1 MPLFWPA
8 RLLRGDSY
16 GYEINKV
23 ISTLSSGRFEL
34 KEATLYTAFK
44 RLEEQGYIAS
54 YWGNSGA
61 GARRRYYTIT
71 PSGRLASKRLA
82 ALLHHHPIR
91 PSGQQA
97 IGRGMARNQGDH
109 GQAIGIGGRI
119 MREQLIQ
126 YVELLFAGAR
136 DCEDVKQEILQNTLD
151 RYDDLIAE
159 GKVPE
164 AAYRLAITGIGDINE
179 ILGSQPSHAAPQP
192 NQSGP
197 EVDSDKYRRL
207 QRPEA
212 AYRLAITG
220 IGDIN
225 EILGSQPSHAAPQPN
240 QSGPEVDSDKYRRL
254 QRGIAIACFILCPV
268 PLLLCVVEGQV
279 MIGIT
284 MMLVLIAVGTMLMVV
299 SGKDQAQ
306 LPRRH
311 SSLFVSIA
319 MSLLWPLTTIVYFLI
334 SFSTGA
340 WHLTWLVFPI
350 AGAISAVIR
359 AIEDWKEEN
368 NHEA

>member
-1 MPLFWPA
+1 
-8 RLLRGDSY
+8 
-16 GYEINKV
+16 
-23 ISTLSSGRFEL
+23 
-34 KEATLYTAFK
+34 
-44 RLEEQGYIAS
+44 
-54 YWGNSGA
+54 
-61 GARRRYYTIT
+61 
-71 PSGRLASKRLA
+71 
-82 ALLHHHPIR
+82 
-91 PSGQQA
+91 
-97 IGRGMARNQGDH
+97 
-109 GQAIGIGGRI
+109 
-119 MREQLIQ
+119 MRDQLIQ

-192 NQSGP
+192 
-197 EVDSDKYRRL
+197 
-207 QRPEA
+207 
-212 AYRLAITG
+212 
-220 IGDIN
+220 
-225 EILGSQPSHAAPQPN
+225 H

-284 MMLVLIAVGTMLMVV
+284 MMLMIIAVGTMLMVV
-299 SGKDQAQ
+299 SGKEQAQ
-306 LPRRH
+306 PPRRH
-311 SSLFVSIA
+311 GSLFVSIA
-319 MSLLWPLTTIVYFLI
+319 MSLLWPLATIVYFLI

>member
-1 MPLFWPA
+1 
-8 RLLRGDSY
+8 
-16 GYEINKV
+16 
-23 ISTLSSGRFEL
+23 
-34 KEATLYTAFK
+34 
-44 RLEEQGYIAS
+44 
-54 YWGNSGA
+54 
-61 GARRRYYTIT
+61 
-71 PSGRLASKRLA
+71 
-82 ALLHHHPIR
+82 
-91 PSGQQA
+91 
-97 IGRGMARNQGDH
+97 
-109 GQAIGIGGRI
+109 

-197 EVDSDKYRRL
+197 EVDSDKY
-207 QRPEA
+207 
-212 AYRLAITG
+212 
-220 IGDIN
+220 
-225 EILGSQPSHAAPQPN
+225 H
-240 QSGPEVDSDKYRRL
+240 RL

-284 MMLVLIAVGTMLMVV
+284 MMLVIIAVGTMLMVV

-306 LPRRH
+306 PPRRH
-311 SSLFVSIA
+311 NSLFVSIA
-319 MSLLWPLTTIVYFLI
+319 MSLLWPLATIVYFLI

>member
-1 MPLFWPA
+1 
-8 RLLRGDSY
+8 
-16 GYEINKV
+16 
-23 ISTLSSGRFEL
+23 
-34 KEATLYTAFK
+34 
-44 RLEEQGYIAS
+44 
-54 YWGNSGA
+54 
-61 GARRRYYTIT
+61 
-71 PSGRLASKRLA
+71 
-82 ALLHHHPIR
+82 
-91 PSGQQA
+91 
-97 IGRGMARNQGDH
+97 
-109 GQAIGIGGRI
+109 

-126 YVELLFAGAR
+126 YVELLFAGAKN
-136 DCEDVKQEILQNTLD
+136 CEDVKQEILQNTLD

-179 ILGSQPSHAAPQP
+179 ILGSQPSHTAPQP
-192 NQSGP
+192 NQRGS
-197 EVDSDKYRRL
+197 
-207 QRPEA
+207 EA
-212 AYRLAITG
+212 
-220 IGDIN
+220 
-225 EILGSQPSHAAPQPN
+225 
-240 QSGPEVDSDKYRRL
+240 DSDKYRRL

-284 MMLVLIAVGTMLMVV
+284 MMLMIIAVGTMLMVV

-306 LPRRH
+306 PPRRH
-311 SSLFVSIA
+311 NSLFVSIA
-319 MSLLWPLTTIVYFLI
+319 MSLLWPLATIVYFLI

>member
-1 MPLFWPA
+1 
-8 RLLRGDSY
+8 
-16 GYEINKV
+16 
-23 ISTLSSGRFEL
+23 
-34 KEATLYTAFK
+34 
-44 RLEEQGYIAS
+44 
-54 YWGNSGA
+54 
-61 GARRRYYTIT
+61 
-71 PSGRLASKRLA
+71 
-82 ALLHHHPIR
+82 
-91 PSGQQA
+91 
-97 IGRGMARNQGDH
+97 
-109 GQAIGIGGRI
+109 

-179 ILGSQPSHAAPQP
+179 ILGSQPSHTAPQP
-192 NQSGP
+192 NQRGS
-197 EVDSDKYRRL
+197 
-207 QRPEA
+207 EA
-212 AYRLAITG
+212 
-220 IGDIN
+220 
-225 EILGSQPSHAAPQPN
+225 
-240 QSGPEVDSDKYRRL
+240 DSDKYRRL

-306 LPRRH
+306 PPRRH
-311 SSLFVSIA
+311 NSLFVSIA
-319 MSLLWPLTTIVYFLI
+319 MSLLWPLATIVYFLI